1 MVILKYIQFLKTMK
15 RNKQEDPVGLWL
27 KSILTNYGL
36 KSGKDFRISDGH
48 VFFEVE
54 PDRNKKTR
62 IQNTISQYF
71 PQFTF
76 TWSSKKMLEWF

>member
-1 MVILKYIQFLKTMK
+1 MSAKSTDAMK
-15 RNKQEDPVGLWL
+15 KKKQADPVVPWL
-27 KSILTNYGL
+27 KSILTANGL

-62 IQNTISQYF
+62 IQNTISQYY

-76 TWSSKKMLEWF
+76 TWSSRKVLEWF